1 MANAFLEFEIKWMEV
16 QTTGEPCFACKE
28 PIYGRQ
34 YQLFI
39 EPGGAAEVV
48 LCQSCYQAIEQ
59 PDS

>member
-1 MANAFLEFEIKWMEV
+1 MNSLIEFNTEWKEV
-16 QTTGEPCFACKE
+16 QTTGEPCSVCKE

-39 EPGGAAEVV
+39 EPGGATETI
-48 LCQSCYQAIEQ
+48 LCQSCYEAIEQ